1 MADRGRFHGFDG
13 CEGIEEAQM
22 VRLKNRFIIIAAVA
36 GLVAFVG
43 DFLVTIV
50 LGFFY
55 PNYNH
60 LKLVMS
66 ELGTPQSPVAVWI
79 GLWWVVFGILFIT
92 FAIGFAAVFASGKKS
107 ALIVALL
114 IALFGLG
121 AGVGAGLFPMDPV
134 GSETTLA
141 GELHDVFAG
150 AGFFAVAFVPLASLA
165 VFPRKRVPGMYWL
178 SIAVFVLGLVFFA
191 LFVISEDVPSTEG
204 ILSYTGLWQRLF
216 LLIHYTYLGVIAAL
230 MIRSA
235 QRSA

>member
-1 MADRGRFHGFDG
+1 MAK
-13 CEGIEEAQM
+13 
-22 VRLKNRFIIIAAVA
+22 LKSQFITIAAIA

-60 LKLVMS
+60 LRLVMS
-66 ELGTPQSPVAVWI
+66 ELGTSQSPVAVWI
-79 GLWWVVFGILFIT
+79 GLWWVVFGILFIA
-92 FAIGFAAVFASGKKS
+92 FAMGFALAFASGKKS

-150 AGFFAVAFVPLASLA
+150 AGFFAIAFVPLVSLA
-165 VFPRKRVPGMYWL
+165 VFPRKRVPRLTWPAIG
-178 SIAVFVLGLVFFA
+178 VFVLGSVSFA
-191 LFVISEDVPSTEG
+191 LFVVSEDVPSTAG
-204 ILSYTGLWQRLF
+204 ALSYTGLWQRLF

-230 MIRSA
+230 MIRSS
-235 QRSA
+235 SASFEEGGQQGGFANRRIG